1 MANPYHLVVAR
12 KSSNVAV
19 VYCGPSEVEAM
30 AAAIK
35 VTTDKASEVDVF
47 LHPAPSKIVQ
57 PKPAP
62 QAKPAA
68 KKASPKKASKAA
80 AEEPTVAPPV
90 DILDGK

>member
-12 KSSNVAV
+12 KGSNVAV

-35 VTTDKASEVDVF
+35 VTADKASEVDVF

-62 QAKPAA
+62 QPKPAA
-68 KKASPKKASKAA
+68 KKASPIKASKAA
-80 AEEPTVAPPV
+80 AEEPADTPIDA
-90 DILDGK
+90 IFDGQ

>member
-12 KSSNVAV
+12 KGSNVAV

-30 AAAIK
+30 AVAVK

-62 QAKPAA
+62 QAKLAA
-68 KKASPKKASKAA
+68 KKASPQKAAKAA
-80 AEEPTVAPPV
+80 AEEPADTPIDA
-90 DILDGK
+90 IFDGQ